1 MAYYPVM
8 VNLNGKRC
16 LVVGG
21 GKVAYRKVIHL
32 LEAGAFVTVISPS
45 FTEEILT
52 IAESEKK
59 MLTLIKREYEGKD
72 VKGFFLVFA
81 CTDDIKTNKLIAK
94 ECEKYGLLVNI
105 VDDSDASSF
114 IVPAVLKR
122 SDLLISISTGG
133 KSPLLS
139 RKIKEKLESIFDKR
153 YEKLLEDLYKVRE
166 EVKVSNLGEEEK
178 IKIYEDII
186 EKSHLF

>member
-8 VNLNGKRC
+8 LNLNGKRC

-21 GKVAYRKVIHL
+21 GEVAFRKVFHL

-59 MLTLIKREYEGKD
+59 RLNLLKREYEGED

-94 ECEKYGLLVNI
+94 ECEKYGVLVNI
-105 VDDSDASSF
+105 VDDSYVSSF

-122 SDLLISISTGG
+122 GNLVISISTVG

-139 RKIKEKLESIFDKR
+139 KKIKEKLENIFDER

-166 EVKVSNLGEEEK
+166 EVKASNLSDEDK
-178 IKIYEDII
+178 IKIYEEII
-186 EKSHLF
+186 KKSHLF